1 MIRISRDIE
10 YALIALKALH
20 LARPGELTSV
30 RAICATHNLPFDATS
45 HVLQRLKRAEVVR
58 SEQGVH
64 GGYQLIRDL
73 SKLTLMELLEIV
85 GASTNLMGCMENPCG
100 CELVSTCNIISPLVL
115 LSQRLTEF
123 YRDITVKELFEAR
136 SPREKSIR
144 LRFREQAGRQDA
156 AAAQAV

>member
-1 MIRISRDIE
+1 MIRISRDVE
-10 YALIALKALH
+10 YALIALKSLH

-58 SEQGVH
+58 SEQGVR
-64 GGYQLIRDL
+64 GGYQLIKDL

-85 GASTNLMGCMENPCG
+85 GTSTNLMGCMENPCG
-100 CELVSTCNIISPLVL
+100 CELVGTCNIISPLVM

-144 LRFREQAGRQDA
+144 LRFQEQTHRQDA
-156 AAAQAV
+156 GAASAV